1 MQEMGGKKC
10 ARRIKSL
17 GKWTKENPAYNAG
30 VMDKGIK
37 IIAVTSAFLLKILQ
51 I

>member
-10 ARRIKSL
+10 ARRIKSRQMDE
-17 GKWTKENPAYNAG
+17 GESGIDAG

-37 IIAVTSAFLLKILQ
+37 IMAVTSAFLLKILQ

>member
-1 MQEMGGKKC
+1 MQVMVEKN
-10 ARRIKSL
+10 ARAGENL
-17 GKWTKENPAYNAG
+17 GKWTKENPAYDAG

-37 IIAVTSAFLLKILQ
+37 IMAVTSAFLLKILQ

>member
-10 ARRIKSL
+10 ARRINL
-17 GKWTKENPAYNAG
+17 GKWTKENPAYDAG

-37 IIAVTSAFLLKILQ
+37 IMAVTSAFLLKILQ